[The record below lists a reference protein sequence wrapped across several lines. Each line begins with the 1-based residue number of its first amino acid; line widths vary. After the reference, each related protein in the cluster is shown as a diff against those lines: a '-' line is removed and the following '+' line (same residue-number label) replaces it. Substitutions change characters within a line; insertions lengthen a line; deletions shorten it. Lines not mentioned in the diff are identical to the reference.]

1 MKKAI
6 SYKFIYTL
14 GMILLV
20 RLVAHIPVPWVDAE
34 LMQSASTYTFFDF
47 TNLFSGGAFSNFTFG
62 AIGVSSYISATIIFQ
77 ILAFFISPLRKI
89 QQSAA
94 SQNVAKKILM
104 IIGVLVAF
112 ISSLIMTFFL
122 NKEYSILIDN
132 SIRVYIVVAICQTL
146 GSIIDIW
153 AGEKIEEQGIGNGL
167 SILIYVNV
175 LASLPSIYS
184 KIRISLNS
192 GELSTQQTLVYVIT
206 VLAIFLLSVFY
217 CKVEYRLPI
226 IFASR
231 KEKSKYDSDITYFP
245 IKLHIAGI
253 MPCIFALY
261 VFSATGL
268 IAQWLDNNK
277 YKSVINKINANVW
290 IYSLVYAI
298 LIFLFSLVFQK
309 INKDNDHTSYV
320 LAAKNV
326 FLRNINPGIA
336 TRNAINKGYKKI
348 FIYGILSLY
357 TISVIPNAIFM
368 LEKISIVSV
377 LSIAVIINTSVDI
390 FEFIKNERS
399 LLKIDRSKL
408 ELS

>member
-1 MKKAI
+1 
-6 SYKFIYTL
+6 
-14 GMILLV
+14 MILLV

-104 IIGVLVAF
+104 AIGVLVAF

-226 IFASR
+226 MFASR

-245 IKLHIAGI
+245 IKLQIAGI

-261 VFSATGL
+261 VFSAAGL
-268 IAQWLDNNK
+268 IAQWFDNNK
-277 YKSVINKINANVW
+277 YKSFINKINANVW
-290 IYSLVYAI
+290 IYSLIYAI

-309 INKDNDHTSYV
+309 ISKDNDHTSYV

-326 FLRNINPGIA
+326 FLRGINPGIA
-336 TRNAINKGYKKI
+336 TKNAINKGYKRI
-348 FIYGILSLY
+348 FIYGILSLH

-390 FEFIKNERS
+390 FEFIKNERR
-399 LLKIDRSKL
+399 LLKIDRSKF

>member
-231 KEKSKYDSDITYFP
+231 KEKSKYDSDITYFL

-268 IAQWLDNNK
+268 IAQWIDNNK

-309 INKDNDHTSYV
+309 ISKDNDHTSYV

>member
-1 MKKAI
+1 
-6 SYKFIYTL
+6 
-14 GMILLV
+14 
-20 RLVAHIPVPWVDAE
+20 
-34 LMQSASTYTFFDF
+34 
-47 TNLFSGGAFSNFTFG
+47 
-62 AIGVSSYISATIIFQ
+62 
-77 ILAFFISPLRKI
+77 
-89 QQSAA
+89 
-94 SQNVAKKILM
+94 
-104 IIGVLVAF
+104 
-112 ISSLIMTFFL
+112 
-122 NKEYSILIDN
+122 
-132 SIRVYIVVAICQTL
+132 
-146 GSIIDIW
+146 
-153 AGEKIEEQGIGNGL
+153 
-167 SILIYVNV
+167 
-175 LASLPSIYS
+175 
-184 KIRISLNS
+184 
-192 GELSTQQTLVYVIT
+192 
-206 VLAIFLLSVFY
+206 
-217 CKVEYRLPI
+217 
-226 IFASR
+226 
-231 KEKSKYDSDITYFP
+231 
-245 IKLHIAGI
+245 

-309 INKDNDHTSYV
+309 ISKDNEHTSYV

>member
-1 MKKAI
+1 
-6 SYKFIYTL
+6 
-14 GMILLV
+14 MILLV

-184 KIRISLNS
+184 KSRISLNS

-231 KEKSKYDSDITYFP
+231 KEKSKYDNDITYFP

-309 INKDNDHTSYV
+309 ISKDNEHTSYV

>member
-184 KIRISLNS
+184 KSRISLNS

-217 CKVEYRLPI
+217 CKVEYRSPI

-231 KEKSKYDSDITYFP
+231 KEKSK
-245 IKLHIAGI
+245 
-253 MPCIFALY
+253 
-261 VFSATGL
+261 
-268 IAQWLDNNK
+268 
-277 YKSVINKINANVW
+277 
-290 IYSLVYAI
+290 
-298 LIFLFSLVFQK
+298 
-309 INKDNDHTSYV
+309 
-320 LAAKNV
+320 
-326 FLRNINPGIA
+326 
-336 TRNAINKGYKKI
+336 
-348 FIYGILSLY
+348 
-357 TISVIPNAIFM
+357 
-368 LEKISIVSV
+368 
-377 LSIAVIINTSVDI
+377 
-390 FEFIKNERS
+390 
-399 LLKIDRSKL
+399 
-408 ELS
+408 

>member
-1 MKKAI
+1 MKNAI

-104 IIGVLVAF
+104 AIGVLVAF

-206 VLAIFLLSVFY
+206 VLVIFLLSVFY

-226 IFASR
+226 MFASR

-245 IKLHIAGI
+245 IKLQIAGI

-261 VFSATGL
+261 VFSAAGL
-268 IAQWLDNNK
+268 IAQWFDNNK
-277 YKSVINKINANVW
+277 YKSFINKINANVW
-290 IYSLVYAI
+290 NYSLIYAI

-309 INKDNDHTSYV
+309 ISKDNDHTSYV

-326 FLRNINPGIA
+326 FLRGINPGIA
-336 TRNAINKGYKKI
+336 TKNAINKGYKRI

-390 FEFIKNERS
+390 FEFIKNERR
-399 LLKIDRSKL
+399 LLKIDRSKF

>member
-1 MKKAI
+1 
-6 SYKFIYTL
+6 
-14 GMILLV
+14 MILLV

-167 SILIYVNV
+167 
-175 LASLPSIYS
+175 ASLPSIYS

-309 INKDNDHTSYV
+309 ISKDNDHTSYV